1 MKVTLTFNEQ
11 RRAAYR
17 QQGLWG
23 DASLADYWQQ
33 TARAMPDK
41 IAVVDNHGATY
52 TYSALDHA
60 ASCLANWM
68 LAKGIESGDRIAFQL
83 PGWCEF
89 TVIYLACLK
98 TGAVSV
104 PLLPSWREAELVW
117 VLNKCQAKMFF
128 APTLFKQTRP
138 VDLILPLQNQLPQLQ
153 QIVGV
158 DKLAPATSS
167 LSLSQI
173 LADNTPLTT
182 AITTHGDELAAV
194 LFTSGTEGLPKG
206 VMLTH
211 NNILASERAYCA
223 RLNLTWQDVFMM
235 PAPLGH
241 ATGFLH
247 GVTAPFLIG
256 ARSVLLDIFTPDA
269 CLALLEQQRCTCMLG
284 ATPFV
289 YDLLNLLEK
298 QPADLSALRFFLC
311 GGTTIPKKVAR
322 ECQQR
327 GIKLLS
333 VYGSTESSPHAV
345 VNLDDPLP
353 RFMHT
358 DGYAAAGVEIKV
370 VDDARKTYGS
380 TESSPHAVVNLDD
393 PLPRFMHTDGYAAAG
408 VEIKVVDDA
417 RKTLPPGCEGE
428 EASRGPNVFMGYF
441 DEPELTAR
449 ALDEEGW
456 YYSGDLC
463 RMDEAGYIKITG
475 RKKDI
480 IVRGG
485 ENISSREVEDILLQ
499 HPKIHDAC
507 VVAMPDERL
516 GERSCAYVVLKAPHH
531 SLSLEE
537 VVAFFSRKRVAKY
550 KYPEHIVVIE
560 KLPRTV
566 SGKIQKFLLRK
577 DIMRR
582 LTQDVC
588 EEIE

>member
-41 IAVVDNHGATY
+41 IAVVDNHGASY
-52 TYSALDHA
+52 NYSALDHA

-98 TGAVSV
+98 IGAVSV

-173 LADNTPLTT
+173 IADNTPLTT

-289 YDLLNLLEK
+289 FDLLNVLEK

-322 ECQQR
+322 ECQQL

-345 VNLDDPLP
+345 VNLDDPL
-353 RFMHT
+353 
-358 DGYAAAGVEIKV
+358 
-370 VDDARKTYGS
+370 S
-380 TESSPHAVVNLDD
+380 
-393 PLPRFMHTDGYAAAG
+393 RFMHTDGYAAAG

-560 KLPRTV
+560 KLPRTA

>member
-41 IAVVDNHGATY
+41 IAVVDNHGASY

-98 TGAVSV
+98 IGAVSV

-167 LSLSQI
+167 LSLSQVI
-173 LADNTPLTT
+173 ADNTPLTT

-345 VNLDDPLP
+345 VNLDDPL
-353 RFMHT
+353 
-358 DGYAAAGVEIKV
+358 
-370 VDDARKTYGS
+370 S
-380 TESSPHAVVNLDD
+380 
-393 PLPRFMHTDGYAAAG
+393 RFMHTDGYAAAG

-560 KLPRTV
+560 KLPRTA

>member
-41 IAVVDNHGATY
+41 IAVVDNHGASY

-98 TGAVSV
+98 IGAVSV

-173 LADNTPLTT
+173 IADNIPLTT

-223 RLNLTWQDVFMM
+223 RLNLTWLDVFMM

-345 VNLDDPLP
+345 VNLDDPL
-353 RFMHT
+353 
-358 DGYAAAGVEIKV
+358 
-370 VDDARKTYGS
+370 S
-380 TESSPHAVVNLDD
+380 
-393 PLPRFMHTDGYAAAG
+393 RFMHTDGYAAAG

-507 VVAMPDERL
+507 MVAMSDERL

-560 KLPRTV
+560 KLPRTA

-582 LTQDVC
+582 LTQDAC

>member
-41 IAVVDNHGATY
+41 IAVVDNHGASY

-98 TGAVSV
+98 IGAVSV

-173 LADNTPLTT
+173 IADNIPLTT

-223 RLNLTWQDVFMM
+223 RLNLTWLDVFMM

-345 VNLDDPLP
+345 VNLDDPLS

-370 VDDARKTYGS
+370 V
-380 TESSPHAVVNLDD
+380 N
-393 PLPRFMHTDGYAAAG
+393 
-408 VEIKVVDDA
+408 DA

-560 KLPRTV
+560 KLPRTA

-582 LTQDVC
+582 LTQDAC

>member
-41 IAVVDNHGATY
+41 IAVVDNHGASY

-98 TGAVSV
+98 IGAVSV

-173 LADNTPLTT
+173 IADNTSLTT

-289 YDLLNLLEK
+289 YDLLNVLEK

-345 VNLDDPLP
+345 VNLDDPL
-353 RFMHT
+353 
-358 DGYAAAGVEIKV
+358 
-370 VDDARKTYGS
+370 S
-380 TESSPHAVVNLDD
+380 
-393 PLPRFMHTDGYAAAG
+393 RFMHTDGYAAAG

-507 VVAMPDERL
+507 EVAMSDERL

-560 KLPRTV
+560 KLPRTT

>member
-98 TGAVSV
+98 IGAVSV

-173 LADNTPLTT
+173 IADNIPLTT

-223 RLNLTWQDVFMM
+223 RLNLTWLDVFMM

-322 ECQQR
+322 ECQQL

-345 VNLDDPLP
+345 VNLNDPLS

-370 VDDARKTYGS
+370 V
-380 TESSPHAVVNLDD
+380 N
-393 PLPRFMHTDGYAAAG
+393 
-408 VEIKVVDDA
+408 DA

-560 KLPRTV
+560 KLPRTA

-582 LTQDVC
+582 LTQDAC

>member
-41 IAVVDNHGATY
+41 IAVVDNHGASY

-98 TGAVSV
+98 IGAVSV

-173 LADNTPLTT
+173 IADNTPLTT

-345 VNLDDPLP
+345 VNLDDPL
-353 RFMHT
+353 
-358 DGYAAAGVEIKV
+358 
-370 VDDARKTYGS
+370 S
-380 TESSPHAVVNLDD
+380 
-393 PLPRFMHTDGYAAAG
+393 RFMHTDGYAAAG

-456 YYSGDLC
+456 YYSSDLC

-560 KLPRTV
+560 KLPRTA

>member
-41 IAVVDNHGATY
+41 IAVVDNHGASY

-98 TGAVSV
+98 IGAVSV

-173 LADNTPLTT
+173 IADNTSLTT

-289 YDLLNLLEK
+289 YDLLNVLEK

-345 VNLDDPLP
+345 VNLDDPL
-353 RFMHT
+353 
-358 DGYAAAGVEIKV
+358 
-370 VDDARKTYGS
+370 S
-380 TESSPHAVVNLDD
+380 
-393 PLPRFMHTDGYAAAG
+393 RFMHTDGYAAAG

-485 ENISSREVEDILLQ
+485 ENISSRDVEDILLQ

-507 VVAMPDERL
+507 VVAMSDERL

-560 KLPRTV
+560 KLPRTT

>member
-41 IAVVDNHGATY
+41 IAVVDNHGASY

-98 TGAVSV
+98 IGAVSV

-153 QIVGV
+153 QLVGV

-182 AITTHGDELAAV
+182 AITVHGDELAAV

-345 VNLDDPLP
+345 VNLDDPL
-353 RFMHT
+353 
-358 DGYAAAGVEIKV
+358 
-370 VDDARKTYGS
+370 S
-380 TESSPHAVVNLDD
+380 
-393 PLPRFMHTDGYAAAG
+393 RFMHTDGYAAAG

-463 RMDEAGYIKITG
+463 CMDEAGYIKITG

-560 KLPRTV
+560 KLPRTA

>member
-1 MKVTLTFNEQ
+1 MHPTGPHLGPDVLFRESNMKVTLTFNEQ

-41 IAVVDNHGATY
+41 IAVVDNHGASY

-98 TGAVSV
+98 IGAVSV

-173 LADNTPLTT
+173 IADNTSLIT

-211 NNILASERAYCA
+211 NNILASERAYCV

-289 YDLLNLLEK
+289 YDLLNVLEK

-322 ECQQR
+322 ECQQL

-345 VNLDDPLP
+345 VNLDDPL
-353 RFMHT
+353 
-358 DGYAAAGVEIKV
+358 
-370 VDDARKTYGS
+370 S
-380 TESSPHAVVNLDD
+380 
-393 PLPRFMHTDGYAAAG
+393 RFMHTDGYAAAG

-560 KLPRTV
+560 KLPRTA

>member
-41 IAVVDNHGATY
+41 IAVVDNHGASY
-52 TYSALDHA
+52 NYSALDHA

-98 TGAVSV
+98 IGAVSV

-173 LADNTPLTT
+173 IADNTPLTT

-289 YDLLNLLEK
+289 YDLLNVLEK

-322 ECQQR
+322 ECQQL

-345 VNLDDPLP
+345 VNLDDPL
-353 RFMHT
+353 
-358 DGYAAAGVEIKV
+358 
-370 VDDARKTYGS
+370 S
-380 TESSPHAVVNLDD
+380 
-393 PLPRFMHTDGYAAAG
+393 RFMHTDGYAAAG

-507 VVAMPDERL
+507 VVAMLDERL

-560 KLPRTV
+560 KLPRTA

>member
-41 IAVVDNHGATY
+41 IAVVDNHGASY
-52 TYSALDHA
+52 NYSALDHA

-98 TGAVSV
+98 IGAVSV

-173 LADNTPLTT
+173 IADNTPLTT

-289 YDLLNLLEK
+289 YDLLNVLEK

-322 ECQQR
+322 ECQQL

-345 VNLDDPLP
+345 VNLDDPL
-353 RFMHT
+353 
-358 DGYAAAGVEIKV
+358 
-370 VDDARKTYGS
+370 S
-380 TESSPHAVVNLDD
+380 
-393 PLPRFMHTDGYAAAG
+393 RFMHTDGYAAAG

-449 ALDEEGW
+449 ALDEESW

-560 KLPRTV
+560 KLPRTA

>member
-41 IAVVDNHGATY
+41 IAVVDNHGASY

-98 TGAVSV
+98 IGAVSV

-117 VLNKCQAKMFF
+117 VLNKCRAKMFF

-173 LADNTPLTT
+173 IADNTSLTT

-289 YDLLNLLEK
+289 YDLLNVLEK

-345 VNLDDPLP
+345 VNLDDPL
-353 RFMHT
+353 
-358 DGYAAAGVEIKV
+358 
-370 VDDARKTYGS
+370 S
-380 TESSPHAVVNLDD
+380 
-393 PLPRFMHTDGYAAAG
+393 RFMHTDGYAAAG

-507 VVAMPDERL
+507 VVAMSDERL

-560 KLPRTV
+560 KLPRTT

>member
-98 TGAVSV
+98 IGAVSV

-173 LADNTPLTT
+173 IADNIPLTT

-322 ECQQR
+322 ECQQL

-345 VNLDDPLP
+345 VNLDDPLS

-370 VDDARKTYGS
+370 V
-380 TESSPHAVVNLDD
+380 N
-393 PLPRFMHTDGYAAAG
+393 
-408 VEIKVVDDA
+408 DA

-560 KLPRTV
+560 KLPRTA

>member
-41 IAVVDNHGATY
+41 IAVVDNHGASY

-98 TGAVSV
+98 IGAVSV

-173 LADNTPLTT
+173 IADNTPLTT

-269 CLALLEQQRCTCMLG
+269 YLALLEQQRCTCMLG

-289 YDLLNLLEK
+289 YDLLNVLEK

-311 GGTTIPKKVAR
+311 GGTTIPKKVAC
-322 ECQQR
+322 ECQQL

-345 VNLDDPLP
+345 VNLDDPL
-353 RFMHT
+353 
-358 DGYAAAGVEIKV
+358 
-370 VDDARKTYGS
+370 S
-380 TESSPHAVVNLDD
+380 
-393 PLPRFMHTDGYAAAG
+393 RFMHTDGYAAAG

-560 KLPRTV
+560 KLPRTA

>member
-41 IAVVDNHGATY
+41 IAVVDNHGASY

-98 TGAVSV
+98 IGAVSV

-173 LADNTPLTT
+173 IADNTPLTM

-345 VNLDDPLP
+345 VNLDDPLS

-358 DGYAAAGVEIKV
+358 DGYAAAGVK
-370 VDDARKTYGS
+370 
-380 TESSPHAVVNLDD
+380 
-393 PLPRFMHTDGYAAAG
+393 
-408 VEIKVVDDA
+408 IKVVDDA

-463 RMDEAGYIKITG
+463 RMDGAGYIKITG

-560 KLPRTV
+560 KLPRTA

>member
-1 MKVTLTFNEQ
+1 MHPTGPHLGPDVLFRESNMKVTLTFNEQ

-41 IAVVDNHGATY
+41 IAVVDNHGASY

-98 TGAVSV
+98 IGAVSV

-173 LADNTPLTT
+173 IADNTPLTT

-289 YDLLNLLEK
+289 YDLLNVLEK

-322 ECQQR
+322 ECQQL

-345 VNLDDPLP
+345 VNLDDPL
-353 RFMHT
+353 
-358 DGYAAAGVEIKV
+358 
-370 VDDARKTYGS
+370 S
-380 TESSPHAVVNLDD
+380 
-393 PLPRFMHTDGYAAAG
+393 RFMHTDGYAAAG

-560 KLPRTV
+560 KLPRTAL
-566 SGKIQKFLLRK
+566 GKIQKFLLRK

>member
-41 IAVVDNHGATY
+41 IAVVDNHGASY

-98 TGAVSV
+98 IGAVSV

-345 VNLDDPLP
+345 VNLDDPL
-353 RFMHT
+353 
-358 DGYAAAGVEIKV
+358 
-370 VDDARKTYGS
+370 S
-380 TESSPHAVVNLDD
+380 
-393 PLPRFMHTDGYAAAG
+393 RFMHTDGYAAAG

-560 KLPRTV
+560 KLPRTA

>member
-41 IAVVDNHGATY
+41 IAVVDNHGASY

-98 TGAVSV
+98 IGAVSV

-173 LADNTPLTT
+173 IADNTSLTT

-235 PAPLGH
+235 PAPLRH

-289 YDLLNLLEK
+289 YDLLNVLEK

-345 VNLDDPLP
+345 VNLDDPL
-353 RFMHT
+353 
-358 DGYAAAGVEIKV
+358 
-370 VDDARKTYGS
+370 S
-380 TESSPHAVVNLDD
+380 
-393 PLPRFMHTDGYAAAG
+393 RFMHTDGYAAAG

-507 VVAMPDERL
+507 VVAMSDERL

-560 KLPRTV
+560 KLPRTT

>member
-98 TGAVSV
+98 IGAVSV

-182 AITTHGDELAAV
+182 AITVHGDELAAV

-256 ARSVLLDIFTPDA
+256 ARSVLLDIFTPAA

-289 YDLLNLLEK
+289 YDLLNVLEK

-345 VNLDDPLP
+345 VNLDDPLS

-370 VDDARKTYGS
+370 VD
-380 TESSPHAVVNLDD
+380 N
-393 PLPRFMHTDGYAAAG
+393 
-408 VEIKVVDDA
+408 A

-531 SLSLEE
+531 SLSLED

-560 KLPRTV
+560 KLPRTA

>member
-98 TGAVSV
+98 IGAVSV

-173 LADNTPLTT
+173 IADNIPLTT

-223 RLNLTWQDVFMM
+223 RLNLTWLDVFMM

-322 ECQQR
+322 EYQQL

-345 VNLDDPLP
+345 VNLDDPLS

-370 VDDARKTYGS
+370 V
-380 TESSPHAVVNLDD
+380 N
-393 PLPRFMHTDGYAAAG
+393 
-408 VEIKVVDDA
+408 DA

-463 RMDEAGYIKITG
+463 RMDEADYIKITG

-560 KLPRTV
+560 KLPRTA

-582 LTQDVC
+582 LTQDAC

>member
-41 IAVVDNHGATY
+41 IAVVDNHGASY

-98 TGAVSV
+98 IGAVSV

-173 LADNTPLTT
+173 IADNTPLTT

-311 GGTTIPKKVAR
+311 GGTTIPKKVAH

-345 VNLDDPLP
+345 VNLDDPL
-353 RFMHT
+353 
-358 DGYAAAGVEIKV
+358 
-370 VDDARKTYGS
+370 S
-380 TESSPHAVVNLDD
+380 
-393 PLPRFMHTDGYAAAG
+393 RFMHTDGYAAAG

-560 KLPRTV
+560 KLPRTA

>member
-1 MKVTLTFNEQ
+1 MSVTLTFNAGQ
-11 RRAAYR
+11 RDVYR
-17 QQGLWG
+17 KLGFWG
-23 DASLADYWQQ
+23 DASLGDYWQH
-33 TARAMPDK
+33 TARSVPDK
-41 IAVVDNHGATY
+41 IAVVDNHGTTFTY
-52 TYSALDHA
+52 AALDHA
-60 ASCLANWM
+60 ASCLASWM
-68 LAKGIESGDRIAFQL
+68 LANGIQPGDRVAFQL

-104 PLLPSWREAELVW
+104 PLLPAWREAELVW
-117 VLNKCQAKMFF
+117 VLNKCQARLFF
-128 APTLFKQTRP
+128 TPTVFKQTRP
-138 VDLILPLQNQLPQLQ
+138 VDLILPLQSQLPHLQ
-153 QIVGV
+153 HVVGV
-158 DKLAPATSS
+158 DKLAPATTS
-167 LSLSQI
+167 LALSQI
-173 LADNTPLTT
+173 VANNAPLARH
-182 AITTHGDELAAV
+182 IQVHGDQLAAV

-206 VMLTH
+206 VMLSH

-223 RLNLTWQDVFMM
+223 RLNLTWLDVFLM

-256 ARSVLLDIFTPDA
+256 ARSVLLDIFSPKA
-269 CLALLEQQRCTCMLG
+269 CLDLLEQQRCTCVLG

-289 YDLLNLLEK
+289 YDLLCVMEQ
-298 QPADLSALRFFLC
+298 QPADLSSLRFFLC
-311 GGTTIPKKVAR
+311 GGTTIPKRIAR
-322 ECQQR
+322 DCQQR

-345 VNLDDPLP
+345 VNLDDPP
-353 RFMHT
+353 SRVMNS
-358 DGYAAAGVEIKV
+358 DGYAAAGVEIRI
-370 VDDARKTYGS
+370 VDDARN
-380 TESSPHAVVNLDD
+380 PV
-393 PLPRFMHTDGYAAAG
+393 PAG
-408 VEIKVVDDA
+408 V
-417 RKTLPPGCEGE
+417 EGE
-428 EASRGPNVFMGYF
+428 EASRGPNVFMGYL

-449 ALDEEGW
+449 ALDREGW

-499 HPKIHDAC
+499 HPRIHDAC

-516 GERSCAYVVLKAPHH
+516 GERSCAYIVLKAPHH

-550 KYPEHIVVIE
+550 KYPEHVVVVD
-560 KLPRTV
+560 KLPRTA
-566 SGKIQKFLLRK
+566 SGKIQKFLLRQ
-577 DIMRR
+577 DIIQR
-582 LTQDVC
+582 LAAEPV
-588 EEIE
+588 EG

>member
-41 IAVVDNHGATY
+41 IAVVDNHGASY

-98 TGAVSV
+98 IGAVSV

-173 LADNTPLTT
+173 IADNIPLTT

-223 RLNLTWQDVFMM
+223 RLNLTWLDVFMM

-289 YDLLNLLEK
+289 YDLLNLPEK

-327 GIKLLS
+327 SIKLLS

-345 VNLDDPLP
+345 VNLDNSL
-353 RFMHT
+353 
-358 DGYAAAGVEIKV
+358 
-370 VDDARKTYGS
+370 S
-380 TESSPHAVVNLDD
+380 
-393 PLPRFMHTDGYAAAG
+393 RFMHTDGYAAAG

-537 VVAFFSRKRVAKY
+537 MAAFFSRKRVAKY

-560 KLPRTV
+560 KLPRTA
-566 SGKIQKFLLRK
+566 SDKIQKFLLRK
-577 DIMRR
+577 DIIRR

>member
-41 IAVVDNHGATY
+41 IAVVDNHGASY

-98 TGAVSV
+98 IGAVSV

-173 LADNTPLTT
+173 IADNIPLTT

-345 VNLDDPLP
+345 VNLDDPL
-353 RFMHT
+353 
-358 DGYAAAGVEIKV
+358 
-370 VDDARKTYGS
+370 S
-380 TESSPHAVVNLDD
+380 
-393 PLPRFMHTDGYAAAG
+393 RFMHTDGYAAAG

-463 RMDEAGYIKITG
+463 CMDEAGYINRTG

-560 KLPRTV
+560 KLPRTA

-582 LTQDVC
+582 LSQDVC

>member
-41 IAVVDNHGATY
+41 IAVVDNHGASY

-98 TGAVSV
+98 IGAVSV

-173 LADNTPLTT
+173 IADNTPLTT

-298 QPADLSALRFFLC
+298 QPADLSALRFFLY

-345 VNLDDPLP
+345 VNLDDPL
-353 RFMHT
+353 
-358 DGYAAAGVEIKV
+358 
-370 VDDARKTYGS
+370 S
-380 TESSPHAVVNLDD
+380 
-393 PLPRFMHTDGYAAAG
+393 RFMHTDGYAAAG

-560 KLPRTV
+560 KLPRTA

-582 LTQDVC
+582 LTQDAC

>member
-41 IAVVDNHGATY
+41 IAVVDNHGASY
-52 TYSALDHA
+52 NYSALDHA

-98 TGAVSV
+98 IGAVSV

-173 LADNTPLTT
+173 IADNTPLTT

-289 YDLLNLLEK
+289 YDLLNVLEK

-322 ECQQR
+322 ECQQL

-345 VNLDDPLP
+345 VNLDDPLS

-358 DGYAAAGVEIKV
+358 DGC
-370 VDDARKTYGS
+370 
-380 TESSPHAVVNLDD
+380 
-393 PLPRFMHTDGYAAAG
+393 AAAG

-560 KLPRTV
+560 KLPRTA

>member
-41 IAVVDNHGATY
+41 IAVVDNHGASY

-98 TGAVSV
+98 IGAVSV

-173 LADNTPLTT
+173 IADNTPLTT

-206 VMLTH
+206 VVLTH

-247 GVTAPFLIG
+247 GVTAPLLIG

-289 YDLLNLLEK
+289 YDLLNLVEK

-345 VNLDDPLP
+345 VNLDDPL
-353 RFMHT
+353 
-358 DGYAAAGVEIKV
+358 
-370 VDDARKTYGS
+370 S
-380 TESSPHAVVNLDD
+380 
-393 PLPRFMHTDGYAAAG
+393 RFMHTDGYAAAG

-428 EASRGPNVFMGYF
+428 EASRGPNVFMEYF

-560 KLPRTV
+560 KLPRTA

>member
-98 TGAVSV
+98 IGAVSV

-173 LADNTPLTT
+173 IADNIPLTT

-289 YDLLNLLEK
+289 YDLLNVLEK

-345 VNLDDPLP
+345 VNLDDPL
-353 RFMHT
+353 
-358 DGYAAAGVEIKV
+358 
-370 VDDARKTYGS
+370 S
-380 TESSPHAVVNLDD
+380 
-393 PLPRFMHTDGYAAAG
+393 RFMHTDGYAAAG

-560 KLPRTV
+560 KLPRTA

-582 LTQDVC
+582 LTQDAC

>member
-41 IAVVDNHGATY
+41 IAVVDNHGASY

-68 LAKGIESGDRIAFQL
+68 LAKGIESGDHIAFQL

-98 TGAVSV
+98 IGAVSV

-173 LADNTPLTT
+173 IADNTPLTT

-289 YDLLNLLEK
+289 YDLLNVLEK

-322 ECQQR
+322 ECQQL

-345 VNLDDPLP
+345 VNLDDPL
-353 RFMHT
+353 
-358 DGYAAAGVEIKV
+358 
-370 VDDARKTYGS
+370 S
-380 TESSPHAVVNLDD
+380 
-393 PLPRFMHTDGYAAAG
+393 RFMHTDGYAAAG

-560 KLPRTV
+560 KLPRTA

>member
-98 TGAVSV
+98 IGAVSV

-182 AITTHGDELAAV
+182 AITVHGDELAAV

-256 ARSVLLDIFTPDA
+256 ARSVLLDIFTPAA

-345 VNLDDPLP
+345 VNLDDPL
-353 RFMHT
+353 
-358 DGYAAAGVEIKV
+358 
-370 VDDARKTYGS
+370 S
-380 TESSPHAVVNLDD
+380 
-393 PLPRFMHTDGYAAAG
+393 RFMHTDGYAAAG

-531 SLSLEE
+531 SLSLED

-560 KLPRTV
+560 KLPRTA

-582 LTQDVC
+582 LNQDVC

>member
-41 IAVVDNHGATY
+41 IAVADNHGASY

-98 TGAVSV
+98 IGAVSV

-173 LADNTPLTT
+173 IADNTPLTT

-289 YDLLNLLEK
+289 YDLLNVLEK

-322 ECQQR
+322 ECQQL

-345 VNLDDPLP
+345 VNLDDPL
-353 RFMHT
+353 
-358 DGYAAAGVEIKV
+358 
-370 VDDARKTYGS
+370 S
-380 TESSPHAVVNLDD
+380 
-393 PLPRFMHTDGYAAAG
+393 RFMHTDGYAAAG

-560 KLPRTV
+560 KLPRTA

>member
-1 MKVTLTFNEQ
+1 MKVPLTFNEQ

-41 IAVVDNHGATY
+41 IAVVDNHGASY

-98 TGAVSV
+98 IGAVSV

-128 APTLFKQTRP
+128 PPTLFKQTRP

-173 LADNTPLTT
+173 IADNTSLTT

-289 YDLLNLLEK
+289 YDLLNVLEK

-345 VNLDDPLP
+345 VNLDDPL
-353 RFMHT
+353 
-358 DGYAAAGVEIKV
+358 
-370 VDDARKTYGS
+370 S
-380 TESSPHAVVNLDD
+380 
-393 PLPRFMHTDGYAAAG
+393 RFMHTDGYAAAG

-516 GERSCAYVVLKAPHH
+516 GERSCAYVMLKAPHH

-537 VVAFFSRKRVAKY
+537 VVAFFSHKRVAKY

>member
-41 IAVVDNHGATY
+41 IAVVDNHGASY

-98 TGAVSV
+98 IGAVSV

-173 LADNTPLTT
+173 IADNTPLTT

-345 VNLDDPLP
+345 VNLDDPL
-353 RFMHT
+353 
-358 DGYAAAGVEIKV
+358 
-370 VDDARKTYGS
+370 S
-380 TESSPHAVVNLDD
+380 
-393 PLPRFMHTDGYAAAG
+393 RFMHTDGYAAAG

-560 KLPRTV
+560 KLPRTA

-582 LTQDVC
+582 LTQDGC

>member
-41 IAVVDNHGATY
+41 IAVVDNHGASY

-98 TGAVSV
+98 IGAVSV

-173 LADNTPLTT
+173 IADNTSLTT
-182 AITTHGDELAAV
+182 AITTYGDELAAV

-289 YDLLNLLEK
+289 YDLLNVLEK

-345 VNLDDPLP
+345 VNLDDPL
-353 RFMHT
+353 
-358 DGYAAAGVEIKV
+358 
-370 VDDARKTYGS
+370 S
-380 TESSPHAVVNLDD
+380 
-393 PLPRFMHTDGYAAAG
+393 RFMHTDGYAAAG

-507 VVAMPDERL
+507 VVAMSDERL

-560 KLPRTV
+560 KLPRTT

>member
-41 IAVVDNHGATY
+41 IAVVDNHGASY

-60 ASCLANWM
+60 ASCLANRM

-98 TGAVSV
+98 IGAVSV

-153 QIVGV
+153 QLVGV
-158 DKLAPATSS
+158 DKLAPATSA

-173 LADNTPLTT
+173 IADNTPLTT
-182 AITTHGDELAAV
+182 AITVHGDELAAV

-345 VNLDDPLP
+345 VNLDDPL
-353 RFMHT
+353 
-358 DGYAAAGVEIKV
+358 
-370 VDDARKTYGS
+370 S
-380 TESSPHAVVNLDD
+380 
-393 PLPRFMHTDGYAAAG
+393 RFMHTDGYAAAG

-463 RMDEAGYIKITG
+463 CMDEAGYIKITG

-560 KLPRTV
+560 KLPRTA

>member
-1 MKVTLTFNEQ
+1 MHPTGPHLGPDVLSRESKMKVTLTFNEQ

-41 IAVVDNHGATY
+41 IAVVDNHGASY

-98 TGAVSV
+98 IGAVSV

-117 VLNKCQAKMFF
+117 VLNKCQAKIFF

-158 DKLAPATSS
+158 DKLAPATSA

-173 LADNTPLTT
+173 IADNTHLTT
-182 AITTHGDELAAV
+182 AITVHGDELAAV

-345 VNLDDPLP
+345 VNLDDPL
-353 RFMHT
+353 
-358 DGYAAAGVEIKV
+358 
-370 VDDARKTYGS
+370 S
-380 TESSPHAVVNLDD
+380 
-393 PLPRFMHTDGYAAAG
+393 RFMHTDGYAAAG

-417 RKTLPPGCEGE
+417 RKTLPPGYEGE

-560 KLPRTV
+560 KLPRTA